1 MRGLFIINPSSG
13 RQNFRDKIKEIAGT
27 LIVDQICSTIDIF
40 YTEKKDDAR
49 YKAASLKSEEYDFVV
64 AVGGDGTLNEVVSG
78 IVEGN
83 SHIPLAV
90 ISAGTVNDFATY
102 LKLPQEP
109 ADFCEMI
116 RTFRLKKVDVG
127 KVNERYFINVVA
139 AGMFSDVG
147 FKVPKDKKASMGKFA
162 YYLEGAADL
171 PKQLTSAFK
180 MRFTVNGKAMEEEVL
195 LFMVANSRS
204 VGGFREIA
212 PLASTSDGIL
222 DLIIIKKMDIFQVA
236 PLLLGILN
244 GDHVNHPAVEYL
256 QADHLLIENLSGEK
270 LNIDY
275 DGEQLMSGFPLEI
288 RLIAG
293 GINILVSPVKEEE
306 KPIINWLLPISQ

>member
-13 RQNFRDKIKEIAGT
+13 RQNFRDKIKEITGT

>member
-49 YKAASLKSEEYDFVV
+49 NKAASLKSEEYDFVV

-288 RLIAG
+288 RMIAG

>member
-27 LIVDQICSTIDIF
+27 LIVDQICRTIDIF

-244 GDHVNHPAVEYL
+244 GDHVNHPAVDYL

-288 RLIAG
+288 RMIAG